1 MEQLIEFISKI
12 IASSGIFAPL
22 FAFFAGILVSF
33 TPCSLSSIPLIVG
46 YVGLNEKKDTKHLFF
61 LSVVFALGTAFTF
74 TVFGV
79 VSALIG
85 NILSLSGKWFYIFL
99 GIIMVLMALQTLEL
113 YNFIPSTNLVA
124 KNGKRGYIGAF
135 ICGILAGIFSSPCS
149 TPALVVIL
157 TFVASKASLINGI
170 IMLLFYSLGHGILTV
185 LVGTGIGFFRNINKS
200 EKYAKIQ
207 LAVKVILGVLMLLI
221 AFYMFYLGF

>member
-1 MEQLIEFISKI
+1 MNQLIESLSNI
-12 IASSGIFAPL
+12 IASSSVFAPL
-22 FAFFAGILVSF
+22 FAFLAGILVSF

-46 YVGLNEKKDTKHLFF
+46 YVGLNSKKETKNLFL
-61 LSVVFALGTAFTF
+61 LSVVFALGTALTF
-74 TVFGV
+74 TLFGV

-124 KNGKRGYIGAF
+124 KNGKTGYIGAF
-135 ICGILAGIFSSPCS
+135 ICGILAGVFSSPCS

-157 TFVASKASLINGI
+157 SFVASKGSLLMGI
-170 IMLLFYSLGHGILTV
+170 IMLFCYSVGHGILTV
-185 LVGTGIGFFRNINKS
+185 LVGTGIGFTKNLNKS
-200 EKYAKIQ
+200 EKYAKVQ
-207 LAVKVILGVLMLLI
+207 FVVKILLSILMLLI